1 MTIGGQW
8 NSRLALLAHGD
19 GRLEVLAI
27 GRDGCLYGN
36 SQVRRG
42 ASAFAGWR
50 PVGAGRPGSGPY
62 FVPGTRVGYALEPSG
77 LLTVFATC
85 PGGQLGYAYLVP
97 GEGWSQWRSLRVAG
111 RSISGSVVASGRM
124 AATPPVVLLRDA
136 TGGIRIG
143 CRPDFA
149 DPDGWPA
156 AKWTELDG
164 NRAERP
170 SLGVSENG
178 RQARLVLFAVGAR
191 GDIWTCSPQLVEG
204 RGIADSL
211 AADSLAADSRAAD
224 SLDREWV
231 PGIATRAPGARVAGR
246 PVPVGADGVVWR
258 GENGSLWSATLKTP
272 GILSEVRDLGRE
284 LGFDLAGAPATATGP
299 GVSVLAGRTRAGRI
313 SVWRRQGGRDWA
325 PVGLTAGYPT
335 APAAADPAVALGADG
350 LADVVFLGPD
360 RRIHHVRESPAV
372 RAPLAGRAPLDAR
385 AEPGRPAHLS
395 PV

>member
-19 GRLEVLAI
+19 RRLEVLAI
-27 GRDGCLYGN
+27 GGDGRLYGN
-36 SQVRRG
+36 SQVRPG
-42 ASAFAGWR
+42 ISAFTGWR
-50 PVGAGRPGSGPY
+50 PVGAARPGSDPY

-77 LLTVFATC
+77 LLTVFASC
-85 PGGQLGYAYLVP
+85 PGGQVGYAYLVP

-111 RSISGSVVASGRM
+111 VSISGSVIASGRM
-124 AATPPVVLLRDA
+124 AATPPVVLLRDG

-164 NRAERP
+164 NNAERP

-178 RQARLVLFAVGAR
+178 RQARLVLFAVGVR
-191 GDIWTCSPQLVEG
+191 GDIWTCSPRLVG
-204 RGIADSL
+204 GAGIADSAAADWL
-211 AADSLAADSRAAD
+211 AADW
-224 SLDREWV
+224 LDREWV

-258 GENGSLWSATLKTP
+258 GENGNLWSATLKTP
-272 GILSEVRDLGRE
+272 GVLSEVRDLGRE

-360 RRIHHVRESPAV
+360 RRIHHIRE
-372 RAPLAGRAPLDAR
+372 APTGRDPLDGRAPLDGR
-385 AEPGRPAHLS
+385 TEHGRPGQPAHLS
-395 PV
+395 TV